1 MRSMF
6 VSTALILQLIVLTIE
21 LVTGHNKL
29 MIILLDGFRSDYA
42 DTIGN
47 LKGFDA
53 LKRRGVQARYMNPT
67 FPSMSYPN
75 YYSIMT
81 GLYSESHG
89 MVGNTMYDHVYGTKF
104 DGEALEPY
112 WWNGGD
118 PVWITATRQ
127 GRRCAMFYWCG
138 CEVEIRNLRPA
149 YCRRYTKLTASEDF
163 RWSIDKAIQTMTGKN
178 AADFTAIY
186 VEMTDNVGHQFGPFS
201 KQLNDTVRVIDEHI
215 QYLLSRL
222 DTTGLSKT
230 TNVIFVSDHGMADI
244 RDQTKY
250 IRMTDFVPNIED
262 LIQYR
267 INPNSHV
274 LIMPKPG
281 ATEKI
286 YNGFKGRSPHFD
298 IYRKPEIP
306 ERWHF
311 KNNDRIPELVIL
323 AKTGY
328 SVVDGYGRSPGMWGY
343 KDTGPARGNHGF
355 DPAIKSMK
363 SIFMATGPDFV
374 KGKLVET
381 IDSIDVYNLM
391 CHLLDIV
398 PSPNNGSW
406 SPINQSLLDIVAN
419 KPRESIPRKD
429 TVKPFYDWVV
439 EPPLKQRS
447 QTMGAAVLLT
457 PTIFRIFSYEFMA
470 YICVIIFLI

>member
-281 ATEKI
+281 ATEK
-286 YNGFKGRSPHFD
+286 
-298 IYRKPEIP
+298 
-306 ERWHF
+306 
-311 KNNDRIPELVIL
+311 
-323 AKTGY
+323 
-328 SVVDGYGRSPGMWGY
+328 RSPGMWGY